1 MQKFCNDYCTD
12 ELRQNLRQNLWGNGM
27 YEHFG
32 LFIGGAWQSAASGQT
47 APVFSPVTEQP
58 LGQAPVAGVAD
69 TEAAIA
75 AATAGFA
82 AWKAK
87 AAFDRAD
94 ALHAIADEMRRRTD
108 EAARM
113 ISLETGKPIA
123 QSGREWGLSID
134 QFRWF
139 AEEARRI
146 YGRIIESRVPDGR
159 FEVHHQ
165 PVGIA
170 AAFTAWNFPAALVA
184 RKVAPALAAGCS
196 VIVRPSSQTPGVAM
210 VMIDC
215 CRAGGLPDGTVNLVV
230 GPTVATY
237 APIMADK
244 RVRKVSLTG
253 STRVGQQMIRDA
265 AATLKK
271 VSMELGGNAP
281 VIIYDDADLEGAL
294 NLAVPTKF
302 ANAGQVCVTGD
313 RFYVHDS
320 LHDAF
325 VSGFVARANAIKL
338 GDGLD
343 PSVAMGP
350 LINAGR
356 LAAMEKIVAG
366 AVKAGA
372 TLATGGSRAAGF
384 NAGHFF
390 EPTVLTGC
398 TDDMAVMAEENFGP
412 IAAISRFA
420 SDDDVLARANA
431 SDMGL
436 SAYAFTS
443 SPKRA
448 RRTVAELKA
457 GMVGIN
463 SFAMAASEAP
473 FGGTNFSGMGRE
485 GGIEAIRDYLDI
497 KSSQIVWS

>member
-1 MQKFCNDYCTD
+1 
-12 ELRQNLRQNLWGNGM
+12 M
-27 YEHFG
+27 YDRFG
-32 LFIGGAWQSAASGQT
+32 LFINGTWTASQDGTT
-47 APVFSPVTEQP
+47 APVFSPVTQQA
-58 LGQAPVAGVAD
+58 LGQVPMASVTD

-75 AATAGFA
+75 SAATGFA
-82 AWKAK
+82 AWRAK
-87 AAFDRAD
+87 SAFERAD
-94 ALHAIADEMRRRTD
+94 SLHAIADEMKRRTN

-123 QSGREWGLSID
+123 QSGREWALCID

-146 YGRIIESRVPDGR
+146 YGRIIESRVPGGR
-159 FEVHHQ
+159 FEVHHE

-170 AAFTAWNFPAALVA
+170 AAFTAWNFPAALIA

-196 VIVRPSSQTPGVAM
+196 IIVRPSSQTPGAAM
-210 VMIDC
+210 VMVDC
-215 CRAGGLPDGTVNLVV
+215 CRAGTLPAGAVNLII
-230 GPTVATY
+230 GPTDATY
-237 APIMADK
+237 APIMASK
-244 RVRKVSLTG
+244 AVRKVSLTG

-265 AATLKK
+265 AATMKK

-281 VIIYDDADLEGAL
+281 LIIYDDADLEAAL
-294 NLAVPTKF
+294 NAAVPTKF
-302 ANAGQVCVTGD
+302 ANAGQVCVTAD
-313 RFYVHDS
+313 RFYIHDS

-325 VSGFVARANAIKL
+325 VSGFVERTKAIKL
-338 GDGLD
+338 GDGLG
-343 PSVAMGP
+343 PSVGMGP

-356 LAAMEKIVAG
+356 LAEMEKIVAG
-366 AVKAGA
+366 AVQAGA
-372 TLATGGSRAAGF
+372 TLAQGGKRATGF

-390 EPTVLTGC
+390 EPTVITDC
-398 TDDMAVMAEENFGP
+398 TDDMGVMADENFGP
-412 IAAISRFA
+412 IAAITRFS
-420 SDDDVLARANA
+420 SDDEVLTRANA

-436 SAYAFTS
+436 SAYAFTQ

-473 FGGTNFSGMGRE
+473 FGGTNHSGMGRE
-485 GGIEAIRDYLDI
+485 GGTEAILDYLDV
-497 KSSQIVWS
+497 KSSQMVWA